1 MAFAISIY
9 LFVRSQTARGHHM
22 SWILT
27 SKSGDI
33 DRPNLPGITP
43 VAPCVGGLIIWY
55 AKLRT
60 IARETTGQQEQ
71 TAPATKAQTPGK

>member
-1 MAFAISIY
+1 
-9 LFVRSQTARGHHM
+9 M

-43 VAPCVGGLIIWY
+43 VAPCVGGLIIWSV
-55 AKLRT
+55 
-60 IARETTGQQEQ
+60 IAVVFFKWYQVEQ
-71 TAPATKAQTPGK
+71 RDGWDELKWRDVERDVRSQLSRGRG